1 MADRS
6 DPGFR
11 EFTITRVFDAPR
23 ELVWRAWTEPAQIAL
38 WFGPRGYTVP
48 RDSVEMDV
56 RPGGVFRLKM
66 VPDDPEGR
74 VSHTDGVFQEVVA
87 PERLAFT
94 ESWTPHEGDDL
105 EVLLTFS
112 ALPDDRTEMVCHV
125 RMRATDEW
133 RDAALAGWSSTLDC
147 LEELLVQPSRSH

>member
-1 MADRS
+1 MPVQPTTP

-23 ELVWRAWTEPAQIAL
+23 ELVWRAWTDPAQIAL

-48 RDSVEMDV
+48 LDSVEMDV
-56 RPGGVFRLKM
+56 RPGGVFRLTM
-66 VPDDPEGR
+66 VPDGEGP
-74 VSHTDGVFQEVVA
+74 SSSADGMFREVVE
-87 PERLAFT
+87 PDRLVFT
-94 ESWTPHEGDDL
+94 ESWTPHEGDDQ
-105 EVLLTFS
+105 VVVLTFT

-133 RDAALAGWSSTLDC
+133 SEAALAGWSSSFER
-147 LEELLVQPSRSH
+147 LEELLV